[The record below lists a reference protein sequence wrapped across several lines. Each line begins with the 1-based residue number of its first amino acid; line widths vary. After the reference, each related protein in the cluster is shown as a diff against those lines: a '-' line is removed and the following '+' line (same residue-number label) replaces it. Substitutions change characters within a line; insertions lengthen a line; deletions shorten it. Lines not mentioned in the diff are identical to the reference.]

1 LKEILN
7 KPNFYLLMENV
18 NNFMTFSGTFF
29 LTASGLFD
37 FDLTFVAETIL
48 FIILALVVTFVF
60 LNPISKQLDERADFI
75 NFNLRKSTILL
86 TFGYEKLSECVGL
99 LTSEVTEMNRQIKL
113 TKSYTNSNFEEEVL
127 LVQKKN
133 SLLLSKLKG
142 DLSIKSAY
150 LFSNVTSEL
159 ITLTNSFFTKKFQS

>member
-1 LKEILN
+1 
-7 KPNFYLLMENV
+7 
-18 NNFMTFSGTFF
+18 MTFSRTFL

-37 FDLTFVAETIL
+37 FDLTFVAETLL

-60 LNPISKQLDERADFI
+60 LNPIAAQLDDRAEFI
-75 NFNLRKSTILL
+75 EMNLRKSTILL

-113 TKSYTNSNFEEEVL
+113 TKINTNSHFEEEVL
-127 LVQKKN
+127 VIQKKN

-150 LFSNVTSEL
+150 LFKKIRNEVISLTSV
-159 ITLTNSFFTKKFQS
+159 FFTKKFQS

>member
-1 LKEILN
+1 
-7 KPNFYLLMENV
+7 MENV

-60 LNPISKQLDERADFI
+60 LNPISKQLDDRADFI

-127 LVQKKN
+127 FVQKQN

-142 DLSIKSAY
+142 DLSIRSAY

-159 ITLTNSFFTKKFQS
+159 IALTNNFFTKKFQS

>member
-1 LKEILN
+1 
-7 KPNFYLLMENV
+7 META

-37 FDLTFVAETIL
+37 FDLTFVAETVL

-60 LNPISKQLDERADFI
+60 LNPISKQLDDRADFI

-113 TKSYTNSNFEEEVL
+113 TKNYTNSNFEEEVL
-127 LVQKKN
+127 SVQKKN

-150 LFSNVTSEL
+150 LFSNVTGEL
-159 ITLTNSFFTKKFQS
+159 INLTNSFFTKKFQS

>member
-1 LKEILN
+1 MEI
-7 KPNFYLLMENV
+7 V

-60 LNPISKQLDERADFI
+60 LNPISKQLDDRADFI

-127 LVQKKN
+127 SVQKKN

-150 LFSNVTSEL
+150 LFSNVTGEL
-159 ITLTNSFFTKKFQS
+159 ITLTNNFFTKKFQS

>member
-1 LKEILN
+1 
-7 KPNFYLLMENV
+7 MENV

-48 FIILALVVTFVF
+48 FIILALVVTFIF

-159 ITLTNSFFTKKFQS
+159 IILTNTFFTKKFQS